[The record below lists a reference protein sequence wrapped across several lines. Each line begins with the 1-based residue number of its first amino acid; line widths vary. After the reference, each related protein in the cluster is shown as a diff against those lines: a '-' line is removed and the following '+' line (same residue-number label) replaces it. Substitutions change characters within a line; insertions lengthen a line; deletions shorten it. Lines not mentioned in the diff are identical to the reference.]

1 MALTG
6 GIGLAAAKAV
16 PSLLGTSLVSKGLAA
31 KGLAKEYGKPLALYA
46 PNRYERMY
54 RKQIMDQ
61 ARRLGQQGGAFTPG
75 EREQAI
81 ASGVGQVSSAGEER
95 MAQLARQGG
104 AASSA
109 MVQEQQRKLMQDLLA
124 ARGQVA
130 SAVRDVDVQE
140 YAKEIAKSQ
149 QDLAKLGAMERKRRQ
164 QALVQQKPV
173 AEREAMLMADEE
185 ISKLAELLPGF
196 EAALQGG
203 A

>member
-1 MALTG
+1 MGAA
-6 GIGLAAAKAV
+6 AAAKAV

-31 KGLAKEYGKPLALYA
+31 KGLAKEYGKPMALYA
-46 PNRYERMY
+46 PNRFERMY
-54 RKQIMDQ
+54 RKQVMDQ
-61 ARRLGQQGGAFTPG
+61 ARKLGQQGGAFSPG

-95 MAQLARQGG
+95 MAQLARQRG

-140 YAKEIAKSQ
+140 YEKEIAKSQ
-149 QDLAKLGAMERKRRQ
+149 QDLAMLGAMERQRRQ
-164 QALVQQKPV
+164 QALAKQKPV
-173 AEREAMLMADEE
+173 AEQEAALLADEE
-185 ISKLAELLPGF
+185 VSQLAELLPGF
-196 EAALQGG
+196 AAALQGG
-203 A
+203 AGQ